1 MATCVRKLFNDVSG
15 VRPNTLCGERKGGGE
30 GKGIR
35 CQPVWERIML
45 YFLAANRARNGVLLS
60 LR

>member
-1 MATCVRKLFNDVSG
+1 MATCERKLFNDVS
-15 VRPNTLCGERKGGGE
+15 VRPLCGERGGGGE